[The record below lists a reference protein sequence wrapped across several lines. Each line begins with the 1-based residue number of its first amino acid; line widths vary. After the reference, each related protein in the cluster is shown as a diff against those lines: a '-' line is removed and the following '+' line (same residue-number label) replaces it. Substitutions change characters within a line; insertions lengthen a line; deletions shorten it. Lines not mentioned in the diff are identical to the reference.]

1 MKVYVDRI
9 DRIEQAGP
17 TGEKV
22 AVPVGPPVSMEL
34 DLRGQRAEA
43 ALEQFET
50 YLDGAFRA
58 GLPFV
63 RIIHGKGTGALR
75 AAIREALAGHPL
87 VRRFESASPQ
97 DGGDGVTIAL
107 LAG

>member
-1 MKVYVDRI
+1 
-9 DRIEQAGP
+9 
-17 TGEKV
+17 
-22 AVPVGPPVSMEL
+22 MEL
-34 DLRGQRAEA
+34 DLRGERAEA
-43 ALEQFET
+43 ALERMEG
-50 YLDGAFRA
+50 YLDAAFRG

-75 AAIREALAGHPL
+75 AAIREALASHSL